1 MVIGYTKA
9 ILWSDRLRHNI
20 MTESAIQVFTD
31 SFPSLQRTQT
41 ILVLCHNQ
49 MCKKYH
55 YCKFLKKFGIDA
67 EVRIH
72 FNHICVYHESIDVIK
87 YFVRTCCNDIFSTF
101 GYDIK
106 PR

>member
-67 EVRIH
+67 EVKAPDSFMFIMNH
-72 FNHICVYHESIDVIK
+72 LSFNEPDQ
-87 YFVRTCCNDIFSTF
+87 
-101 GYDIK
+101 
-106 PR
+106 P